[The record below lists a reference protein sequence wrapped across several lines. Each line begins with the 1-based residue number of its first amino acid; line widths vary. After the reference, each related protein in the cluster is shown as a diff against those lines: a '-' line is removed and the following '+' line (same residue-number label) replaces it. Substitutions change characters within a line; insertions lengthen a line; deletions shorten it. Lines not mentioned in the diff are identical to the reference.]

1 MGMLPDGMAD
11 AAVLPAE
18 DKTVSLVYLTSGTGN
33 PAENARSNVAR
44 SAAGRSETAT

>member
-1 MGMLPDGMAD
+1 MLPDGMAD

-18 DKTVSLVYLTSGTGN
+18 DKTVSLVYLTSGAGD
-33 PAENARSNVAR
+33 PVENTRSNVAR